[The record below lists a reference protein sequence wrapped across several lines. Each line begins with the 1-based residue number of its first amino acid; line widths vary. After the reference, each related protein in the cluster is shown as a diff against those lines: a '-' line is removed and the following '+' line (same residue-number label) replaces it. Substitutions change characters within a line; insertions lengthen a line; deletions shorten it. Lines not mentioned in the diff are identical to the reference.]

1 MKVNNETS
9 PVKQRAEVWFM
20 SKNFAR
26 GIKGPIPIW
35 IIFLS
40 TSLLFGLNLLYIID
54 IKKIINI

>member
-1 MKVNNETS
+1 MKVNSETI
-9 PVKQRAEVWFM
+9 PVKQSAEVWST

-40 TSLLFGLNLLYIID
+40 ASLLFGLNLL
-54 IKKIINI
+54 

>member
-9 PVKQRAEVWFM
+9 PVKQRAEVWSM

-40 TSLLFGLNLLYIID
+40 ASLLSGLNLFYIDNIQ
-54 IKKIINI
+54 KI